1 MAIVRYPT
9 ASNLDEFRLLEQV
22 AQVVWAREPRDLD
35 DAALVVLP
43 GSKHVAG
50 DLDWVRRSGVDAA
63 IESWVSDGGRLI
75 GICGGLQ
82 LLGAQIE
89 DPYAVDGSGEA
100 LNLLPL
106 ITTFAR
112 DKLTQRREARFASLA
127 PPWQVLSGLDISG
140 YEIRHGRTRI
150 TGAVVT
156 ALPDGLG
163 FARGPILGVYLHG
176 LLEDPAVVKALI
188 GEAPARS
195 LADVFDELADAAERH
210 LVLEQVEAL
219 LGASV

>member
-1 MAIVRYPT
+1 
-9 ASNLDEFRLLEQV
+9 
-22 AQVVWAREPRDLD
+22 
-35 DAALVVLP
+35 
-43 GSKHVAG
+43 
-50 DLDWVRRSGVDAA
+50 
-63 IESWVSDGGRLI
+63 
-75 GICGGLQ
+75 
-82 LLGAQIE
+82 
-89 DPYAVDGSGEA
+89 
-100 LNLLPL
+100 LLPL

-127 PPWQVLSGLDISG
+127 PPWQMLSGLNTSG

-210 LVLEQVEAL
+210 LVLKQVEAL